1 MDYTLYKAING
12 LSGPGGVDAVFRF
25 LANELPV
32 VIVCLTALL
41 FLIKWPRRR
50 LPRREGAVAATAA
63 AGVAL
68 LINQPIT
75 HWVDRARPYV
85 AHPGH
90 AHLLI
95 SRSHDPSFPSDHAT
109 GAFAIA
115 TAVWFYDRVSGAVL
129 FGLAAL
135 LAFSRVFVGTHYP
148 GDVIAGAAIGA
159 AVALVLRFP
168 PLRCQLERLA
178 GTCSRLWDRM
188 LPVGERV
195 S

>member
-1 MDYTLYKAING
+1 MDYTLYRAING
-12 LSGPGGVDAVFRF
+12 LSGPGGVDAVFRL

-41 FLIKWPRRR
+41 FLIKWPQRR

-148 GDVIAGAAIGA
+148 GDVIGGAAIGV
-159 AVALVLRFP
+159 AVALVLRLP
-168 PLRCQLERLA
+168 PLRAQLERLA
-178 GTCSRLWDRM
+178 GSCSRLWDRM

-195 S
+195 P

>member
-1 MDYTLYKAING
+1 MDYSLYKTIND
-12 LSGPGGVDAVFRF
+12 LSGPAGLDAVFRF
-25 LANELPV
+25 LANQLPL

-41 FLIKWPRRR
+41 FLIHWPSRKLKRRQ
-50 LPRREGAVAATAA
+50 GAVAGTV
-63 AGVAL
+63 AGALAL

-90 AHLLI
+90 SHLLI

-115 TAVWFYDRVSGAVL
+115 TAVWFYDRVAGAVL
-129 FGLAAL
+129 FGLAAV

-148 GDVIAGAAIGA
+148 GDVVGGAAIGA
-159 AVALVLRFP
+159 AVALVLRLP
-168 PLRCQLERLA
+168 PLRSRLERLA
-178 GTCSRLWDRM
+178 ESCSRLWDRVVPFGQM
-188 LPVGERV
+188 Q
-195 S
+195 

>member
-1 MDYTLYKAING
+1 MDYTLYRAING
-12 LSGPGGVDAVFRF
+12 FSGPGGVDAVFRL

-41 FLIKWPRRR
+41 FLIKWPQRR

-148 GDVIAGAAIGA
+148 GDVIGGAAIGV
-159 AVALVLRFP
+159 AVALVLRLP
-168 PLRCQLERLA
+168 PLRAQLERLA
-178 GTCSRLWDRM
+178 GSCSRLWDRM

-195 S
+195 P